1 MIILMVL
8 LPVLWEPVSWM
19 YGLSR
24 RRVVPELAELVTT
37 DAAAVP
43 GDVIAT
49 PTMLPLRTEAILL
62 SSSENSPPQ
71 PLPPASDTHRG
82 ARDDDSV
89 PSSCS
94 RGLGADAR
102 SETEIEIIR
111 ERRIARFDP
120 DVKDSV

>member
-43 GDVIAT
+43 GDVIAA
-49 PTMLPLRTEAILL
+49 P
-62 SSSENSPPQ
+62 SP
-71 PLPPASDTHRG
+71 
-82 ARDDDSV
+82 
-89 PSSCS
+89 SC
-94 RGLGADAR
+94 
-102 SETEIEIIR
+102 
-111 ERRIARFDP
+111 F
-120 DVKDSV
+120 

>member
-24 RRVVPELAELVTT
+24 RRVVPEMAELVTT

-49 PTMLPLRTEAILL
+49 PTMFPLRRGNLALL
-62 SSSENSPPQ
+62 
-71 PLPPASDTHRG
+71 
-82 ARDDDSV
+82 
-89 PSSCS
+89 
-94 RGLGADAR
+94 
-102 SETEIEIIR
+102 IR
-111 ERRIARFDP
+111 ELPSAASPSCF
-120 DVKDSV
+120 